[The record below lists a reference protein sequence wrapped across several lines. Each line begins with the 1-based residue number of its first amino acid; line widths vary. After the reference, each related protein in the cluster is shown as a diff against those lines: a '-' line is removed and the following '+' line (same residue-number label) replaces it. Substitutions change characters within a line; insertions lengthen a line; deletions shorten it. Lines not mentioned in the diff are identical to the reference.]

1 MAIAIVGIDLGKNSC
16 SVAAL
21 DENGAVVLR
30 RRVSR
35 WGSATSTALREGA
48 RQNDDRDAEAIAE
61 AATRPTMRFIA
72 MKAEAQ
78 LDMQTLHRA
87 RSRLVNSRIGYAQ
100 DQTETSVLFELIA
113 RRYETRSLAIA
124 ANQPGTASSPTRTSP
139 SPRSTGS
146 STTRPSSR

>member
-35 WGSATSTALREGA
+35 GRLRPALREGA